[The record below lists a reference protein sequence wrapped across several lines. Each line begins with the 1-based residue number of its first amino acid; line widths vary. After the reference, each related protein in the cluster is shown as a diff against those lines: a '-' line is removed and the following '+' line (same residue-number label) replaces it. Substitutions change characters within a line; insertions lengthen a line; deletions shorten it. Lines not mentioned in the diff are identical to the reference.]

1 MATEISLDLIRELRE
16 RTGAGVMDCK
26 RALEAAGGDLDQAA
40 AKLAADGIAK
50 AEKKADRVT
59 AQGLIDCYIHAGR
72 IGAIVEVNCETDFVA
87 RTQEFR
93 TLAHELAMQ
102 VVASKPL
109 VVSEDQLPE
118 GAEGPPEELVLMLQP
133 YIRDPS
139 KNVRQLIN
147 ETIGKTGENIQIKR
161 FSRFELG
168 L

>member
-1 MATEISLDLIRELRE
+1 VNITLDMIKSLRE
-16 RTGAGVMDCK
+16 RSGAGIMDCK
-26 RALEAAGGDLDQAA
+26 RALESTEGIEDKAMQFLLEQGIASA
-40 AKLAADGIAK
+40 AKK
-50 AEKKADRVT
+50 ATRET
-59 AQGLIDCYIHAGR
+59 AQGIVESYIHAGGR

-87 RTQEFR
+87 RTQAFR